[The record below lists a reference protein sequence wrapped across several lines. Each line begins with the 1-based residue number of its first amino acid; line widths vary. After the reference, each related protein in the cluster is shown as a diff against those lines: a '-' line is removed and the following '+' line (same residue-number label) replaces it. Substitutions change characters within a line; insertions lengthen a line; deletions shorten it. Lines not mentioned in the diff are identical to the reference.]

1 MIASVRGPVGHVGL
15 DHVVVEVGGV
25 GMLVHTTP
33 ATASTCRR
41 GSEASLATS
50 LVVREDSLT
59 LFGFSAPAER
69 DMFETLQTV
78 SGVGPRLA
86 LAMLSVMGP
95 DQLALA
101 LSSGD
106 TKALTTIPGIGAK
119 SAERLV
125 LELRDKVGAV
135 RGAGTPATGGSPTGP
150 AGVSAS
156 LISSLRS
163 WADPPS
169 ASRARSW
176 SISRCSSASAKDSP
190 STVSRITERMP
201 SGPARLSR
209 WRADRL
215 SPSTTSSRAS
225 VRIRPRKLARPTTWT
240 SAPRRRASR
249 LGRSTRS
256 TSAKGTSRNRSPRG
270 VGPCRLTE
278 RTAPSAPSTVRLLR
292 MSST

>member
-1 MIASVRGPVGHVGL
+1 MISSVRGPVAHVGL

-95 DQLALA
+95 DQLAAA
-101 LSSGD
+101 LSTGD
-106 TKALTTIPGIGAK
+106 SKALTTIPGIGAK

-135 RGAGTPATGGSPTGP
+135 RGSDVGP
-150 AGVSAS
+150 ASGAPTSGPGGREPWRGQVTEA
-156 LISSLRS
+156 LVGLG
-163 WADPPS
+163 W
-169 ASRARSW
+169 
-176 SISRCSSASAKDSP
+176 SAKQAGDA
-190 STVSRITERMP
+190 VERV
-201 SGPARLSR
+201 A
-209 WRADRL
+209 A
-215 SPSTTSSRAS
+215 
-225 VRIRPRKLARPTTWT
+225 
-240 SAPRRRASR
+240 
-249 LGRSTRS
+249 
-256 TSAKGTSRNRSPRG
+256 
-270 VGPCRLTE
+270 
-278 RTAPSAPSTVRLLR
+278 TAPSDADIAAYLRLALR
-292 MSST
+292 ELRP